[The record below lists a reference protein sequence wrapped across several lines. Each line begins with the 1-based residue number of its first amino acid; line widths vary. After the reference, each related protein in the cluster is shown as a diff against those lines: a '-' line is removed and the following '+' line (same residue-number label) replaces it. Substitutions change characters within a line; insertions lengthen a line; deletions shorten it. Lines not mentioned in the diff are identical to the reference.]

1 MQAGT
6 LCGFAIDT
14 RAVGIQCGQMVAR
27 LLQGED
33 IRTIK
38 AEYPNKVSIS
48 LNRKTATKLGMVFSL
63 DVLNLANVIYD
74 DYEGKQVIQK

>member
-1 MQAGT
+1 MRPNG
-6 LCGFAIDT
+6 
-14 RAVGIQCGQMVAR
+14 RASSAS
-27 LLQGED
+27 ED

-74 DYEGKQVIQK
+74 DYEGKQVIRK